1 MCGIVGVLGRDLD
14 PVLETARVR
23 AMSDTMVHRG
33 PDGSGVWASPD
44 GSVVLGHRRLAIVDL
59 TEAGHQPMTN
69 EDGSVWITYNGEVY
83 NSPALRSKL
92 LAKGHQFASH
102 ADTESIVHLYEE
114 RGIDCVHEMDG
125 DYAFAIWDTASREL
139 FLARDRLGVKPLYY
153 TWVGD
158 KFLFASEIK
167 ALLAYPGIEID
178 VDEQALYHYLTFL
191 VTPTPL
197 TMFRGIRKLPAGHRA
212 IVDANGSMRIEQ
224 WWDSVV
230 TERNDSTEGENVER
244 IRDLLRDSIDKRMM
258 SDVPFGVF
266 LSGGVDSST
275 NVALM
280 AELMDRPVDTYSVAF
295 AEDPEFNEL
304 NYARDVA
311 RRFGANHHEVV
322 IGWNDLV
329 DFLPDLIFHQDEPLA
344 DPVCVPLNYV
354 SRLAKDSGTTVVQVG
369 EGADEIFCGY
379 TGYMRFLQGYRREWR
394 ALNAVPGPVLR
405 GMSKPTSRLLT
416 HRGLGQR
423 ADVVRRAAAGEEFFW
438 GGAVVFSEPDK
449 ASIAPLLA
457 ARCASSSTTVDAIYE
472 RIDSR
477 RPDADALER
486 MTYLELH
493 HRLPELLLMRVDK
506 MAMATSVE
514 ARVPFLDHH
523 LVEFAVGLSQ
533 QQKTQNGMPKYLLK
547 KAVEGIIPDEII
559 YRRKQGFGVPISKW
573 FRGDLGEIFRKAIES
588 SGMGSRGLIDLD
600 EAEALLKR
608 HQSGVQDNGFKLWVL
623 LNLVLWYDRWIDGR
637 QISL

>member
-14 PVLETARVR
+14 ATLETARVEVMR
-23 AMSDTMVHRG
+23 DTMIHRG
-33 PDGSGVWASPD
+33 PDGEGVWASPD

-59 TEAGHQPMTN
+59 TEAGHQPMAN
-69 EDGSVWITYNGEVY
+69 EDDSVWITYNGEVY
-83 NSPALRSKL
+83 NSPELRSKL
-92 LAKGHQFASH
+92 LAQGHQFASH

-114 RGIDCVHEMDG
+114 RGIDCVHQMEG
-125 DYAFAIWDTASREL
+125 DFAFAIWDVRSREL

-153 TWVGD
+153 TWVDG

-197 TMFRGIRKLPAGHRA
+197 TMFKGIRKLPPGHRA

-230 TERNDSTEGENVER
+230 TERNESSEGENVER

-354 SRLAKDSGTTVVQVG
+354 SRLAKNSGTTVVQVG

-379 TGYMRFLQGYRREWR
+379 TGYMRFLQGYHREWR

-405 GMSKPTSRLLT
+405 RLSSPATRMLT
-416 HRGLGQR
+416 RRGLGQR
-423 ADVVRRAAAGEEFFW
+423 ADVVRRAAADEEFFW

-449 ASIAPLLA
+449 AVIAPLLA
-457 ARCASSSTTVDAIYE
+457 GRCASSSTTVDAIYQ
-472 RIDSR
+472 RIDAR
-477 RPDADALER
+477 RPDADVLER

-514 ARVPFLDHH
+514 ARVPFLDHR
-523 LVEFAVGLSQ
+523 LVEFALGLSQ
-533 QQKTQNGMPKYLLK
+533 RQKTQNGMPKYLLK

-573 FRGDLGEIFRKAIES
+573 FRGDLGEIFRKAIRA
-588 SGMGSRGLIDLD
+588 SGVGSRGLIDLD
-600 EAEALLKR
+600 EAEALLER
-608 HQSGVQDNGFKLWVL
+608 HQSGVEDNAFKLWVL
-623 LNLVLWYDRWIDGR
+623 LNLVLWYDRWIDGA